1 VGTAKSFSGVER
13 QHPIIR
19 SSDHPILPVDGGG
32 ETDIAQFRAEHLIR
46 RSPRIG
52 MSPLRRVRALPLA
65 FALPFLP
72 ACALSIGSGPDA
84 REATRPKSEVAAP
97 VQGGFAIAR
106 RPGTTIKLNPAW
118 IDPAT
123 LEKIP
128 VVPEGKTSAEPADLP
143 PIEVL
148 PVDRAPNPDDPLV
161 AVLKA
166 HLEGRPDAALS
177 LLSGFDKPNQDLL
190 QQLMPALVKASKVN
204 PALADPKELATIAGP
219 FAAVANLL
227 NKRAPLTIDKAVFC
241 RSVTNFGR
249 YDPLMQNAVLRP
261 GTTNII
267 YFEIG
272 NVASEPTNQNGIDG
286 YLTKLLCTWQIRD
299 GNDRPL
305 ILIGKSK
312 ESKDERLQQIDP
324 KMDFS
329 LSPLRDYYL
338 QLVFNAP
345 LTPGNYSVHF
355 KVRDS
360 ITGREVA
367 RSLPFR
373 VP

>member
-1 VGTAKSFSGVER
+1 
-13 QHPIIR
+13 
-19 SSDHPILPVDGGG
+19 
-32 ETDIAQFRAEHLIR
+32 
-46 RSPRIG
+46 

-84 REATRPKSEVAAP
+84 REATRPKSEVAPP
-97 VQGGFAIAR
+97 VTGGFAIAR
-106 RPGTTIKLNPAW
+106 RPGTSIKLNPGL
-118 IDPAT
+118 IDPTT

-128 VVPEGKTSAEPADLP
+128 VVPESKTPAEPADLP

-148 PVDRAPNPDDPLV
+148 PAERTSNLDDPLV
-161 AVLKA
+161 GLLKA
-166 HLEGRPDAALS
+166 HLEGRPDAALP

-204 PALADPKELATIAGP
+204 PASADPKELATIAGP
-219 FAAVANLL
+219 FAAAANRL

-241 RSVTNFGR
+241 RSITNFGR
-249 YDPLMQNAVLRP
+249 YEPMPNAVLRP
-261 GTTNII
+261 GTTNIV

-272 NVASEPTNQNGIDG
+272 NVVSEPANQRGVDG
-286 YLTKLLCTWQIRD
+286 FHTKLVCSWQIRD

-305 ILIGKSK
+305 VHVGRQGEDKQELI
-312 ESKDERLQQIDP
+312 DH

-338 QLVFNAP
+338 QLTFNAP
-345 LTPGNYSVHF
+345 LTPGNYSVQF

>member
-1 VGTAKSFSGVER
+1 MT
-13 QHPIIR
+13 
-19 SSDHPILPVDGGG
+19 
-32 ETDIAQFRAEHLIR
+32 
-46 RSPRIG
+46 
-52 MSPLRRVRALPLA
+52 PLRRVRALPLA
-65 FALPFLP
+65 IALPFLP
-72 ACALSIGSGPDA
+72 ACALSIGSGSDA
-84 REATRPKSEVAAP
+84 RETARPRSEAVAPAP
-97 VQGGFAIAR
+97 GGFAIAR
-106 RPGTTIKLNPAW
+106 RPGTSVQRNPGL
-118 IDPAT
+118 IDPTT

-128 VVPEGKTSAEPADLP
+128 VLSESKTLSEPADLP
-143 PIEVL
+143 PIGISPAE
-148 PVDRAPNPDDPLV
+148 RTPNPDDPLV

-166 HLEGRPDAALS
+166 HLEGRADGALP

-190 QQLMPALVKASKVN
+190 MQLMPALVKASKVN
-204 PALADPKELATIAGP
+204 PVSADPKELAAIAGP
-219 FAAVANLL
+219 FAAAANLL

-249 YDPLMQNAVLRP
+249 YDPLAQNAVLRP

-272 NVASEPTNQNGIDG
+272 NVTSEPTNQNGVDG

-360 ITGREVA
+360 NTGRDVS

>member
-1 VGTAKSFSGVER
+1 MT
-13 QHPIIR
+13 
-19 SSDHPILPVDGGG
+19 
-32 ETDIAQFRAEHLIR
+32 
-46 RSPRIG
+46 
-52 MSPLRRVRALPLA
+52 PLRRIRALSLA
-65 FALPFLP
+65 IALPFLP
-72 ACALSIGSGPDA
+72 ACAVTLGSGPDA
-84 REATRPKSEVAAP
+84 REAIRPKPEAVAP
-97 VQGGFAIAR
+97 VPGGFAIAR
-106 RPGTTIKLNPAW
+106 RPGTSVKLNPVL
-118 IDPAT
+118 IGPTT
-123 LEKIP
+123 LEKVP
-128 VVPEGKTSAEPADLP
+128 VVPEYKTSAEPADLP
-143 PIEVL
+143 PIAVL
-148 PVDRAPNPDDPLV
+148 PSERIPNPDDPLV
-161 AVLKA
+161 GILKA
-166 HLEGRPDAALS
+166 HLEGRADAALP

-190 QQLMPALVKASKVN
+190 MQLMPALVKASKVN
-204 PALADPKELATIAGP
+204 PATADPKELATIAGP
-219 FAAVANLL
+219 FAAAANSL
-227 NKRAPLTIDKAVFC
+227 NKRAPLTLDKAVFC

-249 YDPLMQNAVLRP
+249 YDALPQNAVLRP

-272 NVASEPTNQNGIDG
+272 NVASEPTNQNGVDG

-360 ITGREVA
+360 ITGREVS

>member
-1 VGTAKSFSGVER
+1 MT
-13 QHPIIR
+13 
-19 SSDHPILPVDGGG
+19 
-32 ETDIAQFRAEHLIR
+32 
-46 RSPRIG
+46 
-52 MSPLRRVRALPLA
+52 PLRRVRVLPLA
-65 FALPFLP
+65 IALPFLP
-72 ACALSIGSGPDA
+72 ACALSIGSGSDA
-84 REATRPKSEVAAP
+84 RETARPKSETAAP
-97 VQGGFAIAR
+97 VSGGFAIAR
-106 RPGTTIKLNPAW
+106 RPGTSVKLNPGL
-118 IDPAT
+118 IDPTT

-128 VVPEGKTSAEPADLP
+128 VVPELIAPAILP
-143 PIEVL
+143 PIEVI
-148 PVDRAPNPDDPLV
+148 PSEIATAPDDPLV

-166 HLEGRPDAALS
+166 HLEGRPDAALP
-177 LLSGFDKPNQDLL
+177 LMSGFDKPNQDLL
-190 QQLMPALVKASKVN
+190 VQLMPALVKASKVN
-204 PALADPKELATIAGP
+204 PASADPKELAAIAGP
-219 FAAVANLL
+219 FAAAANLL

-249 YDPLMQNAVLRP
+249 YDPLAQNAVLRP

-272 NVASEPTNQNGIDG
+272 NVASEPTNQNGVDG